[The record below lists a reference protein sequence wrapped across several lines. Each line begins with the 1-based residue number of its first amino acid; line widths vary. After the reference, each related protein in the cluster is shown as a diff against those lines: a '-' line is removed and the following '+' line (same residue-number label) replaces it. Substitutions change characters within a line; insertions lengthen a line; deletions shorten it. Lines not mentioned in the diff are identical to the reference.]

1 MKKLLSVIF
10 ISAATAGIVSA
21 QTPKSAPKGEPR
33 VFTWS
38 SEDSGGY
45 LGVQTEEVSKENFSK
60 FGLRDVR
67 GVAIGKVVDGSPAA
81 AAGLQNGDVI
91 VKVNGDEITSS
102 RKLTRLIGEIS
113 PDHSAKVTVLRNGSE
128 RDVTVTLGKRP
139 MPQFADGNFN
149 FSFPK
154 GFEGFD
160 PKDMPELKDLP
171 RVPSLM
177 GRVPEGPEAPQPFVF
192 AFGDRRQI
200 GVGLTALTKQLGDH
214 FGVES
219 GAMVNNVREDSPAA
233 KAGLKAGDIILEVE
247 GKTVKGEMDVIRA
260 IAEKKEGDISLTFIR
275 DKNRQTIRVT
285 PEEVK
290 GSNNFFEF
298 QRPPSAPNAPAAPG
312 VYRMMV
318 PRAPGAR
325 AIPAM
330 PLNQMMIPGRV
341 I

>member
-1 MKKLLSVIF
+1 MKKLLSALF
-10 ISAATAGIVSA
+10 ISAATAGIVTA
-21 QTPKSAPKGEPR
+21 QTPQPAPKGEPK
-33 VFTWS
+33 VFAWT
-38 SEDSGGY
+38 SEGSGGY

-67 GVAIGKVVDGSPAA
+67 GVAIGKVIEGSPAA
-81 AAGLQNGDVI
+81 EAGLQTGDVI
-91 VKVNGDEITSS
+91 VKVNGDEISSS
-102 RKLTRLIGEIS
+102 RKLTRLISEIS
-113 PDHSAKVTVLRNGSE
+113 PDHSAKVTVLRNGHE

-139 MPQFADGNFN
+139 MPQFAEGNFN

-171 RVPSLM
+171 RVPM
-177 GRVPEGPEAPQPFVF
+177 APRAPGAPDTPQPFVF
-192 AFGDRRQI
+192 AFGNRRQI

-233 KAGLKAGDIILEVE
+233 KAGLKAGDIIVEAE

-260 IAEKKEGDISLTFIR
+260 IAEKKDGDITLTFVR
-275 DKNRQTIRVT
+275 DKNRQTVRVT
-285 PEEVK
+285 PEEAK
-290 GSNNFFEF
+290 GGNNFFEF
-298 QRPPSAPNAPAAPG
+298 QRPPSAPDSPAAPG
-312 VYRMMV
+312 IYRMTV
-318 PRAPGAR
+318 PRAPGAP

-330 PLNQMMIPGRV
+330 PLNQLMVPGRV

>member
-1 MKKLLSVIF
+1 MF
-10 ISAATAGIVSA
+10 A
-21 QTPKSAPKGEPR
+21 
-33 VFTWS
+33 WS
-38 SEDSGGY
+38 SEGSGGY
-45 LGVQTEEVSKENFSK
+45 LGVQTEEVSNENFSK

-67 GVAIGKVVDGSPAA
+67 GVAIGKVVEGSPAA

-91 VKVNGDEITSS
+91 LKVNGDEITSS

-113 PDHSAKVTVLRNGSE
+113 PDHSAKVTVLRNGDQ
-128 RDVTVTLGKRP
+128 RDITVTLGKRP

-171 RVPSLM
+171 RVPM
-177 GRVPEGPEAPQPFVF
+177 VPGAAPDAQPFVF
-192 AFGDRRQI
+192 AFGNRRQI

-233 KAGLKAGDIILEVE
+233 KAGLKAGDIIVEVE
-247 GKTVKGEMDVIRA
+247 GKAVKGEMDVIRA
-260 IAEKKEGDISLTFIR
+260 IAEKKEGDITLTFIR

-285 PEEVK
+285 PEEAK

-298 QRPPSAPNAPAAPG
+298 QRPPSAPDAPAAPG
-312 VYRMMV
+312 VYRMTV
-318 PRAPGAR
+318 PRAPGSP